1 MRTLL
6 FSPVV
11 FYGQILL
18 VLVLALLLGAL
29 VVNRGEKRASE
40 GPARPSRLTPLLER
54 QEARAVTLGWTLKGW
69 LWLRAGSFAVG
80 VIVGVVIGTPVVI
93 IGCAV
98 VGVFAVPFV
107 LGPYT
112 DKRRLQMERALVDQA
127 RAIVD
132 LIRTSNQTL
141 DEALTDA
148 GANPVPI
155 LRHVIRPLADTQ
167 RSIRDR
173 LIEVD
178 RRALSPIANR
188 ICADLL
194 LSLDTSPE
202 AFVIEATEVL
212 IPQYEADLT
221 IQERNHAIA
230 QGSRQAG
237 YIVAGLMAFM
247 FVVVMHVDNFRAA
260 YARPLGQVI
269 LVVVA
274 ALVMLIFWIIG
285 QLTPRAQWVRWN
297 LGEIKTQLE
306 RRYA

>member
-1 MRTLL
+1 MIRSLL
-6 FSPVV
+6 FSPLVL
-11 FYGQILL
+11 YGQ
-18 VLVLALLLGAL
+18 VLFVLAVALLLGASVAGRGARRRAPRRRSGLHRL
-29 VVNRGEKRASE
+29 V
-40 GPARPSRLTPLLER
+40 ER
-54 QEARAVTLGWTLKGW
+54 EAARAVTMGWSLRAW
-69 LWLRAGSFAVG
+69 MWLRAASALAGLV
-80 VIVGVVIGTPVVI
+80 VGVVIGTPVVVA
-93 IGCAV
+93 GCTV
-98 VGVFAVPFV
+98 VGVFAVPFL

-112 DKRRLQMERALVDQA
+112 DRRRLQMERALVDQV

-148 GANPVPI
+148 GLNPQPL
-155 LRHVIRPLADTQ
+155 LRRVLQPLADREQ
-167 RSIRDR
+167 SIRDR

-188 ICADLL
+188 MCADLL

-202 AFVIEATEVL
+202 AFVTEATEVL

-237 YIVAGLMAFM
+237 YIVAGLMTLM
-247 FVVVMHVDNFRAA
+247 FVVVMRVENFRSA
-260 YARPLGQVI
+260 YARPIGQLV

-274 ALVMLIFWIIG
+274 AMVMLIFWVIG
-285 QLTPRAQWVRWN
+285 QLTPRATWVRWN
-297 LGEIKTQLE
+297 LPEIKAQLE

>member
-11 FYGQILL
+11 FYGQILF

-29 VVNRGEKRASE
+29 VIGRGERR
-40 GPARPSRLTPLLER
+40 ARPATARRSRLTPFLER
-54 QEARAVTLGWTLKGW
+54 QEARAVTLGWTLRSW
-69 LWLRAGSFAVG
+69 LWLRAGSIVAG
-80 VIVGVVIGTPVVI
+80 LIVGLVIGTPVVI
-93 IGCAV
+93 VGCAV
-98 VGVFAVPFV
+98 AGLVAVPFL

-112 DKRRLQMERALVDQA
+112 DKRRLQMERALVDQT

-148 GANPVPI
+148 GSNPLPI
-155 LRHVIRPLADTQ
+155 LRHVVHPLADTH

-260 YARPLGQVI
+260 YSRPLGQLV

-274 ALVMLIFWIIG
+274 GLVMLIFWIIG
-285 QLTPRAQWVRWN
+285 QLTPRVRWVRWN
-297 LGEIKTQLE
+297 LSEIKTQLE

>member
-1 MRTLL
+1 MRGLL
-6 FSPVV
+6 FSPIF
-11 FYGQILL
+11 FYGQILF
-18 VLVLALLLGAL
+18 VLALALLLGGIATRDA
-29 VVNRGEKRASE
+29 RGTVRA
-40 GPARPSRLTPLLER
+40 GGSRLAPLLER
-54 QEARAVTLGWTLKGW
+54 EEVRAVALGWSLRTW
-69 LWLRAGSFAVG
+69 LWVRAVSAAFGLVVG
-80 VIVGVVIGTPVVI
+80 LVIGTPVVI
-93 IGCAV
+93 AGCAL

-107 LGPYT
+107 LGPLS
-112 DKRRLQMERALVDQA
+112 DRRRLQMERAIVDQA

-148 GANPVPI
+148 GANPLPI
-155 LRHVIRPLADTQ
+155 LRRVVAPLADTHQ
-167 RSIRDR
+167 SIRDR

-188 ICADLL
+188 VCADLL

-202 AFVIEATEVL
+202 AFVVEAAEVL

-221 IQERNHAIA
+221 LQERNHAIA

-237 YIVAGLMAFM
+237 YIVAGLMGFM
-247 FVVVMHVDNFRAA
+247 FIVVMHVDTFRDA
-260 YARPLGQVI
+260 YSRPLGQLV

-274 ALVMLIFWIIG
+274 GMVMVIFWVIG
-285 QLTPRAQWVRWN
+285 QLTPRVHWVRWN
-297 LGEIKTQLE
+297 LGEIKSQLE

>member
-6 FSPVV
+6 FSPIF

-18 VLVLALLLGAL
+18 VLVLALLIGAFATRSGGERRAP
-29 VVNRGEKRASE
+29 RGRTYLAPLRQSE
-40 GPARPSRLTPLLER
+40 EV
-54 QEARAVTLGWTLKGW
+54 RAVALGWSLRTW
-69 LWLRAGSFAVG
+69 LWVRALSAAIGLAVG
-80 VIVGVVIGTPVVI
+80 FVIGTPVVI
-93 IGCAV
+93 VGCAL
-98 VGVFAVPFV
+98 VGVFAVPFL
-107 LGPYT
+107 LGPFT
-112 DKRRLQMERALVDQA
+112 DRRRLQMERAMVDQA

-148 GANPVPI
+148 GANPLPI
-155 LRHVIRPLADTQ
+155 LRRIMAPLADTQ
-167 RSIRDR
+167 QSIRDR

-202 AFVIEATEVL
+202 AFVVEATEVL
-212 IPQYEADLT
+212 IPQYESDLT
-221 IQERNHAIA
+221 LQERNHAIA

-237 YIVAGLMAFM
+237 YIVAGLMALM

-260 YARPLGQVI
+260 YSRPVGQVV
-269 LVVVA
+269 LVIVA
-274 ALVMLIFWIIG
+274 GLVMLIFWVIG
-285 QLTPRAQWVRWN
+285 QLTPRARWVRWN

>member
-6 FSPVV
+6 FSPIV

-18 VLVLALLLGAL
+18 VLALALLLGTL
-29 VVNRGEKRASE
+29 LTRSGRRRLRS
-40 GPARPSRLTPLLER
+40 GPSPLAPLLER
-54 QEARAVTLGWTLKGW
+54 EEVRAVALGLSLKTW
-69 LWLRAGSFAVG
+69 LWVRGVSAATGLVVG
-80 VIVGVVIGTPVVI
+80 IVIGTPVVI
-93 IGCAV
+93 VGCAL

-107 LGPYT
+107 LGPFS
-112 DKRRLQMERALVDQA
+112 DRRRLQMERALVDQT

-148 GANPVPI
+148 GANPLPI
-155 LRHVIRPLADTQ
+155 LRRVMAPLADTHQ
-167 RSIRDR
+167 SIRAR

-178 RRALSPIANR
+178 RRALSPISNR

-221 IQERNHAIA
+221 LQDRNHAIA

-237 YIVAGLMAFM
+237 YIVAGLMGFM
-247 FVVVMHVDNFRAA
+247 FIVVMHVDNFRAV
-260 YARPLGQVI
+260 YSRPLGQLV

-274 ALVMLIFWIIG
+274 ALVMLIFWVIG
-285 QLTPRAQWVRWN
+285 QLTPRTHLVRWN
-297 LGEIKTQLE
+297 LGEIRAQLE

>member
-1 MRTLL
+1 MATLL
-6 FSPVV
+6 FSPVF
-11 FYGQILL
+11 FYGQI
-18 VLVLALLLGAL
+18 VLVLAVALLLGTL
-29 VVNRGEKRASE
+29 LTRSGRPRAPGASY
-40 GPARPSRLTPLLER
+40 ARLRLGPLLER
-54 QEARAVTLGWTLKGW
+54 QEARAVALGWTLDVW
-69 LWLRAGSFAVG
+69 LWVRAASVATGLIA
-80 VIVGVVIGTPVVI
+80 GVVIGTPVVI
-93 IGCAV
+93 VGCTV
-98 VGVFAVPFV
+98 VGLFVVPFL
-107 LGPYT
+107 LGPYS
-112 DKRRLQMERALVDQA
+112 DKRRLQMERALVDQT
-127 RAIVD
+127 RAVVD

-148 GANPVPI
+148 GQNPLPL
-155 LRHVIRPLADTQ
+155 LRRVMSPLADTQ
-167 RSIRDR
+167 QSIRSR

-202 AFVIEATEVL
+202 AVVVEATEVL
-212 IPQYEADLT
+212 IPQYESDLT

-260 YARPLGQVI
+260 YARPLGQVV
-269 LVVVA
+269 LVIVA
-274 ALVMLIFWIIG
+274 GMVMLIFWIIG
-285 QLTPRAQWVRWN
+285 QLTPRSQWVRWN
-297 LGEIKTQLE
+297 LAEIKNQLE

>member
-1 MRTLL
+1 MRALL
-6 FSPVV
+6 FSPIL
-11 FYGQILL
+11 FYGQILF

-29 VVNRGEKRASE
+29 LTRDGA
-40 GPARPSRLTPLLER
+40 ARIPGGRTRLTPLAER
-54 QEARAVTLGWTLKGW
+54 EEVRAVALGWSLRTW
-69 LWLRAGSFAVG
+69 LWVRATSAALGL
-80 VIVGVVIGTPVVI
+80 IVGFVIGTPVVI
-93 IGCAV
+93 VGCTL
-98 VGVFAVPFV
+98 VGLFAVPFV
-107 LGPYT
+107 LGPLS
-112 DKRRLQMERALVDQA
+112 DRRRLQMERALVDQT

-148 GANPVPI
+148 GLNPLPI
-155 LRHVIRPLADTQ
+155 LRRVMAPLADTQ
-167 RSIRDR
+167 MSIRDR

-178 RRALSPIANR
+178 RRALSPIGNR

-202 AFVIEATEVL
+202 AFVVQATEVL
-212 IPQYEADLT
+212 IPQYESDLT
-221 IQERNHAIA
+221 LQERNHAIA

-247 FVVVMHVDNFRAA
+247 FIVVMHVDNFRAA
-260 YARPLGQVI
+260 YSRPLGQII

-274 ALVMLIFWIIG
+274 GLVMLIFWVIG
-285 QLTPRAQWVRWN
+285 QLTPRTRWVRWN

>member
-1 MRTLL
+1 MSTLL
-6 FSPVV
+6 FSPIV
-11 FYGQILL
+11 FYGQIVL

-29 VVNRGEKRASE
+29 VASRGERPPRGA
-40 GPARPSRLTPLLER
+40 GRPSRLAPILER
-54 QEARAVTLGWTLKGW
+54 QEARAVTLGWTLRGW
-69 LWLRAGSFAVG
+69 LWLRGLSVLAGL
-80 VIVGVVIGTPVVI
+80 IVGLVIGTPVVI
-93 IGCAV
+93 VGCAV
-98 VGVFAVPFV
+98 AGIVAVPFV
-107 LGPYT
+107 LGPVT
-112 DKRRLQMERALVDQA
+112 DKRRLQMERAMVDQA
-127 RAIVD
+127 RSIVD

-141 DEALTDA
+141 DEALTDG

-155 LRHVIRPLADTQ
+155 LRHVLRPLADTH

-178 RRALSPIANR
+178 RRALSPITNR

-260 YARPLGQVI
+260 YARPLGQVV
-269 LVVVA
+269 LVIVA

-285 QLTPRAQWVRWN
+285 QLTPRTSWVRWN
-297 LGEIKTQLE
+297 LTEIKIQLE

>member
-1 MRTLL
+1 
-6 FSPVV
+6 
-11 FYGQILL
+11 
-18 VLVLALLLGAL
+18 
-29 VVNRGEKRASE
+29 
-40 GPARPSRLTPLLER
+40 
-54 QEARAVTLGWTLKGW
+54 
-69 LWLRAGSFAVG
+69 
-80 VIVGVVIGTPVVI
+80 VIVG
-93 IGCAV
+93 CAL
-98 VGVFAVPFV
+98 VGVFAVPFL
-107 LGPYT
+107 LGPFS
-112 DKRRLQMERALVDQA
+112 DRRRLQMERALVDQA

-148 GANPVPI
+148 GANPLPI
-155 LRHVIRPLADTQ
+155 LRRVMTPLADTQ
-167 RSIRDR
+167 QSIRVR

-212 IPQYEADLT
+212 IPQYESDLT
-221 IQERNHAIA
+221 LQERNHAIA

-237 YIVAGLMAFM
+237 YIVAGLMGFM

-260 YARPLGQVI
+260 YSRPIGQAV

-274 ALVMLIFWIIG
+274 GLVMVIFWVIG
-285 QLTPRAQWVRWN
+285 QLTPRVQWVRWN

>member
-6 FSPVV
+6 FSPVL
-11 FYGQILL
+11 FYGQIVL

-29 VVNRGEKRASE
+29 VAGGGERRQRGAA
-40 GPARPSRLTPLLER
+40 ARPSRLRPFLER
-54 QEARAVTLGWTLKGW
+54 QEARAVTLGWSLKAW
-69 LWLRAGSFAVG
+69 LWLRGVSLAVGLVVG
-80 VIVGVVIGTPVVI
+80 VIIGTPVVI
-93 IGCAV
+93 VGCAV
-98 VGVFAVPFV
+98 AGIVAVPFL

-148 GANPVPI
+148 GQNPLPI
-155 LRHVIRPLADTQ
+155 LRHVVRPLADTQ

-260 YARPLGQVI
+260 YARPLGQVV

-285 QLTPRAQWVRWN
+285 QLTPRALWVRWN
-297 LGEIKTQLE
+297 LAEIKAQLE

>member
-1 MRTLL
+1 MSFVL

-11 FYGQILL
+11 FYGQILV
-18 VLVLALLLGAL
+18 VLGLALLLGAMVARHGQPRPRL
-29 VVNRGEKRASE
+29 QLAS
-40 GPARPSRLTPLLER
+40 PSLLRPLLDRE
-54 QEARAVTLGWTLKGW
+54 EARAVTLGWSLRSW
-69 LWLRAGSFAVG
+69 LWLRAGSAATG
-80 VIVGVVIGTPVVI
+80 LIVGLVIGTPVVI
-93 IGCAV
+93 AGCTLA
-98 VGVFAVPFV
+98 GIFAVPFV

-112 DKRRLQMERALVDQA
+112 DRRRLQMERALVDQV

-148 GANPVPI
+148 GANPRPAVH
-155 LRHVIRPLADTQ
+155 RVVQPLANTQ
-167 RSIRDR
+167 VSIRDR

-178 RRALSPIANR
+178 RRALSPVANR
-188 ICADLL
+188 MCADLL

-212 IPQYEADLT
+212 IPQYESDLT

-237 YIVAGLMAFM
+237 YIVAGLMTLM

-260 YARPLGQVI
+260 YARPLGQVV

-274 ALVMLIFWIIG
+274 ALVMLIFWVIG
-285 QLTPRAQWVRWN
+285 QLTPRTQWVRWN
-297 LGEIKTQLE
+297 LAEIRSQLE